1 MVSLGDN
8 GAMSM
13 DATFGTNDVKFHLFT
28 LMVFNAHRIGVLMKR
43 PMKIT
48 LKNHGLLICANLWH
62 WMIPPS
68 MWKKKRIKTNF
79 KFLHPHGENA
89 YSNGWHNAINHQQNQ
104 RRWGLTYRPHQ
115 IIVAHYYNKYMM
127 YSPFQCKCSHAS
139 RHDISLH
146 QWWTW

>member
-48 LKNHGLLICANLWH
+48 LKNHGLLICANL
-62 WMIPPS
+62 
-68 MWKKKRIKTNF
+68 
-79 KFLHPHGENA
+79 
-89 YSNGWHNAINHQQNQ
+89 
-104 RRWGLTYRPHQ
+104 
-115 IIVAHYYNKYMM
+115 
-127 YSPFQCKCSHAS
+127 
-139 RHDISLH
+139 
-146 QWWTW
+146 